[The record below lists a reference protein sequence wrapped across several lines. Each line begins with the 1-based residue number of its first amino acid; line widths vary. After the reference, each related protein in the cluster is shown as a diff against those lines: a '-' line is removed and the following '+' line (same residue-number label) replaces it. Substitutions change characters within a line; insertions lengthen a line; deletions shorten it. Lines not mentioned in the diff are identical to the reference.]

1 MEQFLADL
9 FSNAPLLVS
18 FLAGFLTFLS
28 PCILPLIPA
37 YMSYMCGENLHD
49 IKQKKRSFTLLLQAF
64 IFTLGFGLVF
74 VLFGASSA
82 RLIDA
87 FAPAWLKQA
96 SGAIVILFGL
106 HFLGILRLSFLYKS
120 KHFSLGE
127 KSRFQRFISPFV
139 LGVSF
144 ALGWTPCLG
153 PIFAS
158 IILLSSTQE
167 GFGVLLLIVYAIG
180 LGVPF
185 WLVALFIQRAF
196 KLFDKLKKHFRTI
209 EILSGILLLGLGG
222 AILFGFMDAFA
233 TYLTT

>member
-1 MEQFLADL
+1 MDQFLANI
-9 FSNAPLLVS
+9 FSSAPLLVS

-37 YMSYMCGENLHD
+37 YMSYMCGENLSD

-82 RLIDA
+82 RLINA

-96 SGAIVILFGL
+96 SGIIVILFGL
-106 HFLGILRLSFLYKS
+106 HFLGVLRIPFLYKS
-120 KHFSLGE
+120 KHFGFKE
-127 KSRFQRFISPFV
+127 KSGFQKFISPFV

-153 PIFAS
+153 PIFTS

-167 GFGVLLLIVYAIG
+167 SFGVILLIIYAIG
-180 LGVPF
+180 LSVPF

-196 KLFDKLKKHFRTI
+196 KLFDRLKKHFRAI
-209 EILSGILLLGLGG
+209 EIISGLLLLILGG
-222 AILFGFMDAFA
+222 AILFGFMDKFA